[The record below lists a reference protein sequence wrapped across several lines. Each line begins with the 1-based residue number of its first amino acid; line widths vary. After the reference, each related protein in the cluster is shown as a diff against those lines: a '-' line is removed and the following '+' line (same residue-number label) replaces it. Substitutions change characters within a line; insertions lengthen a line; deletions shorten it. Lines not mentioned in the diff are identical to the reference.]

1 MGDVNGGDGGDAYD
15 SVVAT
20 HYVRLLWFFHVCMR
34 FIVRNVHRIVQANFF
49 IA

>member
-20 HYVRLLWFFHVCMR
+20 HYVRLLCFFPFVYAIHCPQR
-34 FIVRNVHRIVQANFF
+34 A
-49 IA
+49 

>member
-20 HYVRLLWFFHVCMR
+20 HYVRLLCFSICVCDSLSAACIESYKQI
-34 FIVRNVHRIVQANFF
+34 FL
-49 IA
+49 